1 MVFLYLKIAK
11 MGLKCVYLI
20 GTNLT
25 ISFLLYKNSNS
36 GCRRGKKQ
44 NEKIITI
51 LYYICRIFVI
61 YNI

>member
-1 MVFLYLKIAK
+1 

-44 NEKIITI
+44 NEKIEGD
-51 LYYICRIFVI
+51 
-61 YNI
+61 YNSLIEIHMHHSL

>member
-1 MVFLYLKIAK
+1 

-20 GTNLT
+20 ETNLT

-51 LYYICRIFVI
+51 LCYICRIFVI